1 MRLMQSE
8 DRRQHQRQ
16 RTYRVEVKLATP
28 EAFRASYLRD
38 VSSGGIFVRSTK
50 PLAIGTRVVVQL
62 MVAERLAA
70 LPGAVVRVEAGAGF
84 GVQFDPLDDEQQRAV
99 NALVEQNQ
107 TKTPEVSVETKL
119 AEAQGVIEAYE
130 QALASLREELSDA
143 NERADQASF
152 ERQVLADHA
161 RELET
166 KLDAQAKENTRLMN
180 AMRASEDRL
189 KALEREVTRRVTE
202 DKKRQAELDTARSV
216 IDQTSAEVQ
225 HLEADFARRLKERDQ
240 REEQLRKG
248 LDAELKAVT
257 AAIAKEP
264 EIAKLRDEMRELS
277 SQLDDERLKAM
288 ALQRA
293 LERFVAMGG
302 TIPAAQTGKS

>member
-1 MRLMQSE
+1 
-8 DRRQHQRQ
+8 
-16 RTYRVEVKLATP
+16 VEVKLATP

-38 VSSGGIFVRSTK
+38 VSTGGIFVRSTK
-50 PLAIGTRVVVQL
+50 PLPIGTRVVVQL

-70 LPGAVVRVEAGAGF
+70 LPGAVVRVEDGVGF
-84 GVQFDPLDDEQQRAV
+84 GVKFDLLDEEQQRAV
-99 NALVEQNQ
+99 SALVEQNQ
-107 TKTPEVSVETKL
+107 MKVPEVSVETKL

-130 QALASLREELSDA
+130 QTLASLREELSDA

-152 ERQVLADHA
+152 ERQVIGDHV
-161 RELET
+161 RELQT
-166 KLDAQAKENTRLMN
+166 KLDAQLKENTRLMN

-202 DKKRQAELDTARSV
+202 DKKRQAELDAARSV
-216 IDQTSAEVQ
+216 IDQTSAEVSQ
-225 HLEADFARRLKERDQ
+225 LEADFARRMKERDQ

-302 TIPAAQTGKS
+302 TIPAAQASKS